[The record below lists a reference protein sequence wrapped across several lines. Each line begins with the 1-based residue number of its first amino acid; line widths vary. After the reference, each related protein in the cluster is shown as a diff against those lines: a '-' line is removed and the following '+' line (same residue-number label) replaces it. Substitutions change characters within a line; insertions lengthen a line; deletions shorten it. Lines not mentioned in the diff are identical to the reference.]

1 MASELWI
8 VNTPVPIKV
17 TYTPR
22 RDQYPI
28 SERHQLSM
36 PDDFDPQAPNHV
48 HVLSPPVTSL
58 LHGFSIHYGSD
69 DKHPAD
75 HWVRELQIEVTGGW
89 TDVEGPGSLRSGPY
103 LDISVGLRDNSGG
116 DPPDDPFVAV
126 LLASALVVFSG

>member
-1 MASELWI
+1 MASEIWI
-8 VNTPVPIKV
+8 VSPPQPIKV
-17 TYTPR
+17 THTPR
-22 RDQYPI
+22 LDQYPI
-28 SERHQLSM
+28 SEHYQLSM
-36 PDDFDPQAPNHV
+36 PANLNPQAPNHV

-75 HWVRELQIEVTGGW
+75 HWVRELQIEVTGHW
-89 TDVEGPGSLRSGPY
+89 NDVEEPEPAKSGPY

-126 LLASALVVFSG
+126 PLASALVVFPD